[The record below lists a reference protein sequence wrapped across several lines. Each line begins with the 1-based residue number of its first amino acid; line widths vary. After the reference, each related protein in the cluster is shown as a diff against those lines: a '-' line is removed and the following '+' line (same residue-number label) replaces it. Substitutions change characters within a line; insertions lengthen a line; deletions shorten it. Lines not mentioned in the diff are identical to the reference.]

1 MKIKIEIEVELEGF
15 DCKNQDE
22 RNFFSDH
29 ILVADGFLALHSTK
43 RGTLGRVSKVHKIG
57 FEVKD

>member
-1 MKIKIEIEVELEGF
+1 MKIEIEVELEGF

-22 RNFFSDH
+22 KNFFSDH
-29 ILVADGFLALHSTK
+29 VLVADG
-43 RGTLGRVSKVHKIG
+43 LGRVSKVHKIE